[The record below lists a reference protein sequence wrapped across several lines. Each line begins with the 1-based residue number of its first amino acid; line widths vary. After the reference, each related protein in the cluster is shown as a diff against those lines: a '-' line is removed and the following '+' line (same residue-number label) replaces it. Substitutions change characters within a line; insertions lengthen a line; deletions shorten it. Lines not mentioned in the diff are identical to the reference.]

1 MNKHALLHIQ
11 DSPYCFPVSQHE
23 MVLRLRTAKGDALR
37 VSVVYESKYN
47 IALSQLSVPM
57 EKAYSNE
64 LFDWYEARL
73 TLTDTR
79 LAYVFLIEAQDETL
93 YFSEDGP
100 SETYNFKLGYYNFF
114 QYPYINNADIVKPV
128 EWMKSAVFYQIF
140 VDRFNRGN
148 TKKDDSYITMKW
160 GDRPTPKS
168 FAGGDLK
175 GITEKL
181 DYIRNLGVNVIY
193 LTPVFKSISN
203 HKYDISDYYTVDPE
217 FGSNDDLREL
227 IAEAHSRGIRIVLDA
242 VFNHVSDRLPQFEDV
257 VANGRRSE
265 YFDWFII
272 HGDKADKTKGNYEQF
287 ATCRYMP
294 KLNTSNPSVCNFLT
308 DIAVHYIKDYDIDG
322 WRLDVS
328 DEISQ
333 EYWRE
338 FRKAVKA
345 AKSDAVIIGE
355 NWHDAYRNL
364 RGDQY
369 DGIMNYSFTKAA
381 LDLFAFGAADAEKTA
396 FRLNELLMRNK
407 EGINKMMLNLL
418 DSHDTE
424 RFFTQVK
431 EDRRLMKSALAMLFF
446 YQGAPC
452 IYYGTEVLLPG
463 GYDPDCRRCMPW
475 DKADPKGE
483 YSDIYTLI
491 RALSDFRQK
500 EPLGDGLYR
509 YSSEN
514 GMLVMTCTTQ
524 EHCYRLVINPA
535 KSVGSVDGIT
545 VNSEGFVILK
555 DKGVLLHE

>member
-1 MNKHALLHIQ
+1 
-11 DSPYCFPVSQHE
+11 
-23 MVLRLRTAKGDALR
+23 MVLRLRTAKDDAVR
-37 VSVVYESKYN
+37 VSVVYESKYR
-47 IALSQLSVPM
+47 IALSQLSLQM
-57 EKAYSNE
+57 EKAYSNR

-79 LAYVFLIEAQDETL
+79 LAYVFLIEGQDETV

-100 SETYNFKLGYYNFF
+100 TATYNFKLGYYNFF
-114 QYPYINNADIVKPV
+114 QYPYINPADIVKPV
-128 EWMKSAVFYQIF
+128 EWMKNAVFYQIF

-148 TKKDDSYITMKW
+148 TEKDDAYINMKW
-160 GDRPTPKS
+160 GDKPTPKS

-181 DYIRNLGVNVIY
+181 DYIKDLGISVIY

-203 HKYDISDYYTVDPE
+203 HKYDISDYYEIDPQ
-217 FGSNDDLREL
+217 FGTNADLKEL
-227 IAEAHSRGIRIVLDA
+227 IDSAHRRGMRIVLDA

-257 VANGRRSE
+257 VLKGRESK

-272 HGDKADKTKGNYEQF
+272 HGDKVDKKTGNYEQF
-287 ATCRYMP
+287 AACRYMP
-294 KLNTSNPSVCNFLT
+294 KLNTSNPEVRNFLT
-308 DIAVHYIKDYDIDG
+308 DIALHYIKDYDIDG

-333 EYWRE
+333 EYWRD
-338 FRKAVKA
+338 FRRAVKA

-369 DGIMNYSFTKAA
+369 DSIMNYSFTKAV
-381 LDLFAFGAADAEKTA
+381 LDYLVFNTADSQETA
-396 FRLNELLMRNK
+396 WHLNELLLRNK

-418 DSHDTE
+418 DSHDTD

-431 EDRRLMKSALAMLFF
+431 ENRSLLKQALAMLFF

-475 DKADPKGE
+475 EETGPDGKYAD
-483 YSDIYTLI
+483 IRLLI
-491 RALSDFRQK
+491 RTLSDFRK
-500 EPLGDGLYR
+500 SEPLGDGFYR
-509 YSSEN
+509 YSSES

-524 EHCYRLVINPA
+524 EHIYRLLVNRSG
-535 KSVGSVDGIT
+535 KKQTLDGIA
-545 VNSEGFVILK
+545 VEPDGFVITK
-555 DKGVLLHE
+555 DKGVLIHE